1 MAKQNKFNFKGIE
14 KKARTTLENAMVE
27 IGNAAKSFFVE
38 NFRKQGFD
46 DKNIEKWPKRKKT
59 ERKGRGKY
67 AKGEDGKRD
76 KGMVRSVKAG
86 RAILVKTGDLR
97 RSIIRNPAN
106 RAALSVKISTD
117 LPYAKVHNNGETIN
131 VDGRKGS
138 GTITRSIRGS
148 AGFKNGKFTRGRAKK
163 VTFQGKEYTTGSYAI
178 KMPKRQFMGDSYNLN
193 ERIKKIIVKRLDKTF
208 K

>member
-27 IGNAAKSFFVE
+27 IGNSAKSFFVE

-46 DKNIEKWPKRKKT
+46 DKSVEKWPKRKKT
-59 ERKGRGKY
+59 ERKGRGSKKS
-67 AKGEDGKRD
+67 AEAAGT
-76 KGMVRSVKAG
+76 VRSVKAG

-117 LPYAKVHNNGETIN
+117 LPYAKIHN
-131 VDGRKGS
+131 D
-138 GTITRSIRGS
+138 
-148 AGFKNGKFTRGRAKK
+148 GFKGTEYVKPHRRFVNQGDTMGTGIYNIKSRRERKAKIL
-163 VTFQGKEYTTGSYAI
+163 I
-178 KMPKRQFMGDSYNLN
+178 KQDVKGHSRKMNMPKRQFMGDSYNLN

>member
-46 DKNIEKWPKRKKT
+46 DKSVEKWKPRKK
-59 ERKGRGKY
+59 
-67 AKGEDGKRD
+67 DDKR
-76 KGMVRSVKAG
+76 AG

-117 LPYAKVHNNGETIN
+117 LVYAARHN
-131 VDGRKGS
+131 DGLKG
-138 GTITRSIRGS
+138 
-148 AGFKNGKFTRGRAKK
+148 
-163 VTFQGKEYTTGSYAI
+163 
-178 KMPKRQFMGDSYNLN
+178 MPKRQFMGDSYNLN

>member
-14 KKARTTLENAMVE
+14 KKARTILENSMVE

-46 DKNIEKWPKRKKT
+46 DKSVERWKPRKVEQHRHANT
-59 ERKGRGKY
+59 AADVRRFERQGT
-67 AKGEDGKRD
+67 
-76 KGMVRSVKAG
+76 

-117 LPYAKVHNNGETIN
+117 LVYAARHNNGL
-131 VDGRKGS
+131 KG
-138 GTITRSIRGS
+138 
-148 AGFKNGKFTRGRAKK
+148 
-163 VTFQGKEYTTGSYAI
+163 
-178 KMPKRQFMGDSYNLN
+178 MPKRQFMGDSYNLN
-193 ERIKKIIVKRLDKTF
+193 EKVKAVIVKRLDNIF

>member
-46 DKNIEKWPKRKKT
+46 DKNVEKWKPRKK
-59 ERKGRGKY
+59 
-67 AKGEDGKRD
+67 ADKR
-76 KGMVRSVKAG
+76 AG

-106 RAALSVKISTD
+106 RAALSIKISTD
-117 LPYAKVHNNGETIN
+117 LVYAARHNNGL
-131 VDGRKGS
+131 KG
-138 GTITRSIRGS
+138 
-148 AGFKNGKFTRGRAKK
+148 
-163 VTFQGKEYTTGSYAI
+163 
-178 KMPKRQFMGDSYNLN
+178 MPKRQFMGDSYNLN

>member
-1 MAKQNKFNFKGIE
+1 
-14 KKARTTLENAMVE
+14 MVE

-46 DKNIEKWPKRKKT
+46 DKNVEKWQPRKK
-59 ERKGRGKY
+59 
-67 AKGEDGKRD
+67 ADKR
-76 KGMVRSVKAG
+76 AG

-106 RAALSVKISTD
+106 RAALSIKISTD
-117 LPYAKVHNNGETIN
+117 LVYAARHNNGL
-131 VDGRKGS
+131 KG
-138 GTITRSIRGS
+138 
-148 AGFKNGKFTRGRAKK
+148 
-163 VTFQGKEYTTGSYAI
+163 
-178 KMPKRQFMGDSYNLN
+178 MPKRQFMGDSYNLN

>member
-1 MAKQNKFNFKGIE
+1 MAKQNKFNIKGIE

-27 IGNAAKSFFVE
+27 IGNSAKSFFVE

-46 DKNIEKWPKRKKT
+46 DKNVEKWKPRKK
-59 ERKGRGKY
+59 
-67 AKGEDGKRD
+67 ADKR
-76 KGMVRSVKAG
+76 AG

-117 LPYAKVHNNGETIN
+117 LVYAARHNNGL
-131 VDGRKGS
+131 KG
-138 GTITRSIRGS
+138 
-148 AGFKNGKFTRGRAKK
+148 
-163 VTFQGKEYTTGSYAI
+163 
-178 KMPKRQFMGDSYNLN
+178 MPKRQFMGDSYNLN
-193 ERIKKIIVKRLDKTF
+193 ERIKKIIVKRLDNTF

>member
-14 KKARTTLENAMVE
+14 KKARTTLENAMVD
-27 IGNAAKSFFVE
+27 IGNAAKSLFVE

-46 DKNIEKWPKRKKT
+46 DKNVEKWKPRKK
-59 ERKGRGKY
+59 
-67 AKGEDGKRD
+67 ADKR
-76 KGMVRSVKAG
+76 AG

-117 LPYAKVHNNGETIN
+117 LVYAARHNNGL
-131 VDGRKGS
+131 KG
-138 GTITRSIRGS
+138 
-148 AGFKNGKFTRGRAKK
+148 
-163 VTFQGKEYTTGSYAI
+163 
-178 KMPKRQFMGDSYNLN
+178 MPKRQFMGDSYNLN
-193 ERIKKIIVKRLDKTF
+193 ERIKKIIVKRLDNTF

>member
-27 IGNAAKSFFVE
+27 IGNSAKSFFVE

-46 DKNIEKWPKRKKT
+46 DKNVERWQPRKK
-59 ERKGRGKY
+59 
-67 AKGEDGKRD
+67 ADKR
-76 KGMVRSVKAG
+76 AG

-117 LPYAKVHNNGETIN
+117 LVYAARHNNGL
-131 VDGRKGS
+131 KG
-138 GTITRSIRGS
+138 
-148 AGFKNGKFTRGRAKK
+148 
-163 VTFQGKEYTTGSYAI
+163 
-178 KMPKRQFMGDSYNLN
+178 MPKRQFMGDSYNLN
-193 ERIKKIIVKRLDKTF
+193 ERIKKIIVKRLDNTF

>member
-1 MAKQNKFNFKGIE
+1 MTKQNKFNFKGIE

-46 DKNIEKWPKRKKT
+46 DKNVERWQPRKK
-59 ERKGRGKY
+59 
-67 AKGEDGKRD
+67 ADKR
-76 KGMVRSVKAG
+76 AG

-117 LPYAKVHNNGETIN
+117 LVYAARHNNGL
-131 VDGRKGS
+131 KG
-138 GTITRSIRGS
+138 
-148 AGFKNGKFTRGRAKK
+148 
-163 VTFQGKEYTTGSYAI
+163 
-178 KMPKRQFMGDSYNLN
+178 MPKRQFMGDSYNLN
-193 ERIKKIIVKRLDKTF
+193 ERIKKIIVKRLDNTF